1 VFFAFASPPI
11 DMRWVNKEIYRV
23 RGGYLVASDS
33 TKRYAISRLL
43 SKPRLRHKTTTSV
56 AWSGN
61 HDEFF
66 RRAASRKPPTGPL
79 RRAPSFIE

>member
-33 TKRYAISRLL
+33 PSVMQSR
-43 SKPRLRHKTTTSV
+43 
-56 AWSGN
+56 AY
-61 HDEFF
+61 
-66 RRAASRKPPTGPL
+66 
-79 RRAPSFIE
+79 